1 MKNNLCAF
9 AALLCKVFLAA
20 DVGGLALLALSI
32 DGAAFDF
39 ARFLVSSLVLTAAAA
54 LNWCAAKVLES

>member
-1 MKNNLCAF
+1 MKNKLCRL
-9 AALLCKVFLAA
+9 AAKCCKVFLAA

-39 ARFLVSSLVLTAAAA
+39 ARFLVLSLVLTAAAA